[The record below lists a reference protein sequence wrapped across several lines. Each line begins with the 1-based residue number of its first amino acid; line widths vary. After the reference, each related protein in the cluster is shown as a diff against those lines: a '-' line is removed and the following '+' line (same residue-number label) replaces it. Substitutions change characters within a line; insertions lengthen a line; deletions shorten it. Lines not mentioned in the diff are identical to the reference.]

1 MYCPACNMF
10 ATNTLVCVNCGQK
23 FPQPRKPK
31 WARSGAKSSGNRS
44 YIRLILIL
52 LFIGAVYGLYTKYF
66 EPGEIPTA
74 GIPTGRYTLR
84 SIPAY
89 MIEGPVN
96 LEKMIV
102 KGKTNIIDF
111 YSEYCPPCNKIA
123 PFLRKLDEKR
133 GDIAVIKIDINR
145 KGITGIDWESPV
157 ATQFELKSIPY
168 FIVISPWGKL
178 ICKGKEAY
186 RYVVHQLRASGIAG
200 LGH

>member
-1 MYCPACNMF
+1 
-10 ATNTLVCVNCGQK
+10 
-23 FPQPRKPK
+23 
-31 WARSGAKSSGNRS
+31 
-44 YIRLILIL
+44 LIL

-74 GIPTGRYTLR
+74 GIPTGRYTLKP
-84 SIPAY
+84 IPAY

-111 YSEYCPPCNKIA
+111 YSEYCPPCKKIA
-123 PFLRKLDEKR
+123 PYLRKLDE
-133 GDIAVIKIDINR
+133 
-145 KGITGIDWESPV
+145 
-157 ATQFELKSIPY
+157 KSIPY

-186 RYVVHQLRASGIAG
+186 RYVVQQMRVSGVAG
-200 LGH
+200 FGH

>member
-23 FPQPRKPK
+23 FPERPKSKRLRNGNRKHQ
-31 WARSGAKSSGNRS
+31 NRS

-74 GIPTGRYTLR
+74 GIPTGRYTLK
-84 SIPAY
+84 SLPAY

-96 LEKMIV
+96 LQKMIV

-111 YSEYCPPCNKIA
+111 YSEYCPPCKKIA

-157 ATQFELKSIPY
+157 AMQFELKSVPY

-186 RYVVHQLRASGIAG
+186 RYVVQQMRVSGIAG